1 MKYKIT
7 MVKTVPCERNQSG
20 VTTAFKDFDLTVENL
35 TEARKIAKQRNKS
48 WTLRQIRRSK

>member
-1 MKYKIT
+1 
-7 MVKTVPCERNQSG
+7 MVKTVPFERNQSG